1 MGRLQ
6 VHPVRYIEHE
16 DGGGSRAR
24 PGYVVEKSPPRGFP
38 LFYNPPAP
46 FFFFL
51 LSFSPNVT
59 RNGGGRH
66 HLPGA
71 NFISRIQLD
80 RFAFRTRSPP
90 FPDGCRWVTRVL
102 DIERVM
108 RIPEPYFYFL
118 PNKSITHIISRSH
131 PVSQCP
137 TLSNYSILE
146 IKEII
151 AFFKR
156 FFFGLNYDSS
166 VVQN

>member
-1 MGRLQ
+1 MRGRDTWWKNHHHHVDFHSSIIL
-6 VHPVRYIEHE
+6 
-16 DGGGSRAR
+16 
-24 PGYVVEKSPPRGFP
+24 P
-38 LFYNPPAP
+38 LL
-46 FFFFL
+46 FFFL